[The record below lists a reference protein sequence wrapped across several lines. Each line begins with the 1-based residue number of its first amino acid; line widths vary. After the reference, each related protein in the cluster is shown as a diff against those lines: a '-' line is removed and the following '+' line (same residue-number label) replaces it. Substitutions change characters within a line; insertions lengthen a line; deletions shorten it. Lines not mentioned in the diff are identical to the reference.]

1 MKRDEFYSEGK
12 QVLTQEE
19 HDIMVGAYVNAKS
32 ECESVMDNLREI
44 ITGAIKKM
52 WEKTSATELVTE
64 SYTIINRFG
73 DITVIDSEDEMAEEV
88 SLDDIK
94 SVNKLMYIVSEI
106 I

>member
-1 MKRDEFYSEGK
+1 MNRDELFKEGK

-19 HDIMVGAYVNAKS
+19 HDIMVGALVNVKAD
-32 ECESVMDNLREI
+32 CESVKDNLREI
-44 ITGAIKKM
+44 ITGVVKKM
-52 WEKTSATELVTE
+52 WEKRSSTEIVTE

-73 DITVIDSEDEMAEEV
+73 DITVIDSEDELAEEV

-94 SVNKLMYIVSEI
+94 SVDKLMYIVNEI

>member
-1 MKRDEFYSEGK
+1 MDRQEFYKEGNK
-12 QVLTQEE
+12 VLTQEE
-19 HDIMVGAYVNAKS
+19 HDIMVGAYVNAKT

-52 WEKTSATELVTE
+52 WEKRSSTELVTE

-73 DITVIDSEDEMAEEV
+73 DITVIDSEDELAEEV
-88 SLDDIK
+88 SLDDIQG
-94 SVNKLMYIVSEI
+94 VDKLMDIVNEI